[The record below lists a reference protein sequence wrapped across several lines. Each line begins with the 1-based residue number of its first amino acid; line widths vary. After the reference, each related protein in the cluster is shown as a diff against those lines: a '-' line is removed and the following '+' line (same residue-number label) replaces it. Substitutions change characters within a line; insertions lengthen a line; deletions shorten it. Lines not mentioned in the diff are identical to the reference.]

1 MAGGVPSYG
10 LPAPC
15 NVTVTNKTATALLI
29 NWDDVNHAELLG
41 YRVRFS
47 RNITCVNSGNYTNC
61 SFSIFLCKNITS
73 IWLEN
78 LEIYTNYSIEVVAFK
93 NDTFSENDSTLVART
108 DEGGKQDGFALL
120 SSTILGQS

>member
-1 MAGGVPSYG
+1 M
-10 LPAPC
+10 
-15 NVTVTNKTATALLI
+15 
-29 NWDDVNHAELLG
+29 NHADLLG

-47 RNITCVNSGNYTNC
+47 RNITCDNSGNYTNC

-73 IWLEN
+73 IWLED

-93 NDTFSENDSTLVART
+93 NDAFSENDSTLVART